1 MNLQPAADE
10 TLLRQEDYSEVVK
23 VRFNQIK
30 LHSIR
35 LNYILYGQIR
45 SYEVILIDSLTSLVL
60 RFFWGS
66 NIPNRDIAVT
76 HRTFS

>member
-10 TLLRQEDYSEVVK
+10 ILLRHGDYSGLVK
-23 VRFNQIK
+23 VRLNQIK

-35 LNYILYGQIR
+35 LNYILSGQIR
-45 SYEVILIDSLTSLVL
+45 SYEVIFIDSLTSLVL